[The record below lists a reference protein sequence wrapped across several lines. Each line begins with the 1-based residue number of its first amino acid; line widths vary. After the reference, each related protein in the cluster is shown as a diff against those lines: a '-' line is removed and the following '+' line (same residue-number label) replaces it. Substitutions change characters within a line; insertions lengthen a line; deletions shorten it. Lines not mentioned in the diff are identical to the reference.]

1 MDIFIAKSFRFWH
14 NWDRSDRNVVDE
26 NIADRNMEY
35 RRIDRKGV
43 RCMKLQANIQ
53 TEALLEASGIKKE
66 LYCQIL
72 SLARKYRVEKLIL
85 FGSRARGDW
94 RAASDIDLAVSGGD
108 FPRFALDIE
117 EAADTLL
124 KFDMVNLNGPVQEEL
139 LDQIWKEGI
148 VVYEKI

>member
-1 MDIFIAKSFRFWH
+1 MA
-14 NWDRSDRNVVDE
+14 DE
-26 NIADRNMEY
+26 NIEDRNMEY
-35 RRIDRKGV
+35 RRIDWKGV

-66 LYCQIL
+66 LYYQIL
-72 SLARKYRVEKLIL
+72 SLARKYRVERLIL

>member
-1 MDIFIAKSFRFWH
+1 MQNSFGLNDIVLRQIIELAQK
-14 NWDRSDRNVVDE
+14 RNITKV
-26 NIADRNMEY
+26 
-35 RRIDRKGV
+35 
-43 RCMKLQANIQ
+43 
-53 TEALLEASGIKKE
+53 
-66 LYCQIL
+66 
-72 SLARKYRVEKLIL
+72 IL
-85 FGSRARGDW
+85 FGSRARGDFKKK
-94 RAASDIDLAVSGGD
+94 SDIDLAVSGGD

>member
-1 MDIFIAKSFRFWH
+1 MDIFIAKSSRFWH

>member
-1 MDIFIAKSFRFWH
+1 MDIFIAKSSRFWH
-14 NWDRSDRNVVDE
+14 NWDRSDRNVADE
-26 NIADRNMEY
+26 NIADCNMEY
-35 RRIDRKGV
+35 HRIDRKGV

>member
-1 MDIFIAKSFRFWH
+1 MA
-14 NWDRSDRNVVDE
+14 DE
-26 NIADRNMEY
+26 NIEDRNMEY
-35 RRIDRKGV
+35 RRIDWKGV

-72 SLARKYRVEKLIL
+72 SLARKYRVERLIL

>member
-14 NWDRSDRNVVDE
+14 NWDRPDRNAADE

-43 RCMKLQANIQ
+43 HCMKLQANIQ

-66 LYCQIL
+66 LFCQIL
-72 SLARKYRVEKLIL
+72 SLARKYRVERLIL

-94 RAASDIDLAVSGGD
+94 RAASDIDLAVQGGNVC
-108 FPRFALDIE
+108 RFRLDVE
-117 EAADTLL
+117 EETHTLL
-124 KFDMVNLNGPVQEEL
+124 TFDVIDLCSDLSPEL
-139 LDQIWKEGI
+139 REAISKEG
-148 VVYEKI
+148 VLLYEKV

>member
-1 MDIFIAKSFRFWH
+1 MA
-14 NWDRSDRNVVDE
+14 DE
-26 NIADRNMEY
+26 NIADRHMEY

-43 RCMKLQANIQ
+43 RRMKLQANIQ

-66 LYCQIL
+66 LFCQIL

>member
-1 MDIFIAKSFRFWH
+1 MDIFIAKSSRFWH
-14 NWDRSDRNVVDE
+14 NWDRQDRNAADE
-26 NIADRNMEY
+26 NIADHNMEY
-35 RRIDRKGV
+35 RRIDWKGV

-117 EAADTLL
+117 EVADTLL

>member
-1 MDIFIAKSFRFWH
+1 MDIFIAKSSRFWH
-14 NWDRSDRNVVDE
+14 NWDRPDRNAADE
-26 NIADRNMEY
+26 NIADHNMEY

-43 RCMKLQANIQ
+43 RRMKLQANIQ

>member
-14 NWDRSDRNVVDE
+14 NWDRSDRNVADE

-53 TEALLEASGIKKE
+53 KEALLEASGIKKE

-117 EAADTLL
+117 EASDTLL

>member
-1 MDIFIAKSFRFWH
+1 MA
-14 NWDRSDRNVVDE
+14 DE
-26 NIADRNMEY
+26 NIEDRNMEY
-35 RRIDRKGV
+35 RRIDWKGV

>member
-1 MDIFIAKSFRFWH
+1 
-14 NWDRSDRNVVDE
+14 
-26 NIADRNMEY
+26 MEY
-35 RRIDRKGV
+35 RRIDWKGV

-139 LDQIWKEGI
+139 LAQIWKEGI

>member
-1 MDIFIAKSFRFWH
+1 MA
-14 NWDRSDRNVVDE
+14 DE

-72 SLARKYRVEKLIL
+72 SLARKYRVERLIL

>member
-1 MDIFIAKSFRFWH
+1 MA
-14 NWDRSDRNVVDE
+14 DE

-43 RCMKLQANIQ
+43 RRMKLQANIQ

>member
-1 MDIFIAKSFRFWH
+1 MDIFIAKSFRLWH
-14 NWDRSDRNVVDE
+14 NWDRSDRNAADE
-26 NIADRNMEY
+26 NIADHNMEH

-66 LYCQIL
+66 LFCQIL
-72 SLARKYRVEKLIL
+72 SLARKYRVERLIL

-117 EAADTLL
+117 EAANTLL

>member
-1 MDIFIAKSFRFWH
+1 MDIFIAKSSRFWH
-14 NWDRSDRNVVDE
+14 NWDRPDRNVADE
-26 NIADRNMEY
+26 NIEDRNMEY

>member
-14 NWDRSDRNVVDE
+14 NWDRSDRNVADE

-117 EAADTLL
+117 EASDTLL

>member
-1 MDIFIAKSFRFWH
+1 MDIFIAKSSRFWH
-14 NWDRSDRNVVDE
+14 NWDRQDRNAADE
-26 NIADRNMEY
+26 NIADHNMEY

-66 LYCQIL
+66 LYYQIL
-72 SLARKYRVEKLIL
+72 SLARKYRVERLIL

-117 EAADTLL
+117 EVADTLL

>member
-1 MDIFIAKSFRFWH
+1 MDIFIAKSSRFWH
-14 NWDRSDRNVVDE
+14 NWDRQDRNVADE

-43 RCMKLQANIQ
+43 RCMKLQVNIQ

-117 EAADTLL
+117 EASDTLL

>member
-14 NWDRSDRNVVDE
+14 NWDRSDRNVADE

-35 RRIDRKGV
+35 RRIDWKGV

-72 SLARKYRVEKLIL
+72 SLARKYRVERLIL

-117 EAADTLL
+117 EASDTLL

>member
-124 KFDMVNLNGPVQEEL
+124 KFDMVILNGPVQEEL

>member
-1 MDIFIAKSFRFWH
+1 MDIFIAKSSRFWH
-14 NWDRSDRNVVDE
+14 NWDRQDRNAADE

-35 RRIDRKGV
+35 RRIDWKGV

-53 TEALLEASGIKKE
+53 TEALLEESGIKKE

-117 EAADTLL
+117 EAANTLL

>member
-14 NWDRSDRNVVDE
+14 NWDRSDRNAADE
-26 NIADRNMEY
+26 NIADHNMEY

-43 RCMKLQANIQ
+43 RRMKLQANIQ

-72 SLARKYRVEKLIL
+72 SLARKYRVERLIL

-117 EAADTLL
+117 EASDTLL

>member
-1 MDIFIAKSFRFWH
+1 MA
-14 NWDRSDRNVVDE
+14 DE
-26 NIADRNMEY
+26 NIADRHMEY

-43 RCMKLQANIQ
+43 RRMKLQANIQ

>member
-1 MDIFIAKSFRFWH
+1 
-14 NWDRSDRNVVDE
+14 
-26 NIADRNMEY
+26 
-35 RRIDRKGV
+35 
-43 RCMKLQANIQ
+43 MKLQVNIQ

-72 SLARKYRVEKLIL
+72 SLARKYRVERLIL

-108 FPRFALDIE
+108 FPRFAIDIE
-117 EAADTLL
+117 EAPDTLL

>member
-1 MDIFIAKSFRFWH
+1 MDIFIAKSSRFWH
-14 NWDRSDRNVVDE
+14 NWDRSDRNVADE

-43 RCMKLQANIQ
+43 RRMKLQANIQ

-72 SLARKYRVEKLIL
+72 SLARKYRVERLIL

-117 EAADTLL
+117 EASDTLL

>member
-1 MDIFIAKSFRFWH
+1 MA
-14 NWDRSDRNVVDE
+14 DE
-26 NIADRNMEY
+26 NIADRHMEY

-43 RCMKLQANIQ
+43 RRMKLQANIQ

-66 LYCQIL
+66 LFCQLL

>member
-1 MDIFIAKSFRFWH
+1 
-14 NWDRSDRNVVDE
+14 
-26 NIADRNMEY
+26 
-35 RRIDRKGV
+35 
-43 RCMKLQANIQ
+43 MKLQANIQ
-53 TEALLEASGIKKE
+53 TDALLEASGIKKE

-117 EAADTLL
+117 EAADTH
-124 KFDMVNLNGPVQEEL
+124 LNGPVQEEL

>member
-14 NWDRSDRNVVDE
+14 NWDRSDRNVADE

-72 SLARKYRVEKLIL
+72 SLARKYRVERLIL

-117 EAADTLL
+117 EASDTLL

>member
-1 MDIFIAKSFRFWH
+1 MDIFIAKSSRFWH
-14 NWDRSDRNVVDE
+14 NWDRQDRNASDE
-26 NIADRNMEY
+26 NIADHNMEY

-43 RCMKLQANIQ
+43 RRMKLQANIQ

-72 SLARKYRVEKLIL
+72 SLARKYRVERLIL